1 MVKIVAI
8 SWLTAFVVRRKR
20 QIIADSGKFVPFFPK
35 CDAGLV
41 GLVKTAGVGNRGVEE
56 GCGAVK
62 QGGEREMNAKKT
74 TQKAGGKKLPT
85 AQLGVGVEMLELGSE
100 DGLGKFV
107 FQSRSMRE
115 LYRLATQV
123 AGADA
128 TILVYGESGTGK
140 ELFARLVH
148 QLSGRRHK
156 PFVPVNCGVL
166 KGELFADKFFGH
178 EAGAFTG
185 AQRQRKGSFELAA
198 DGTLFL
204 DEVGEIPPPN
214 QVDFLRVLEE
224 KTFRRLGGEKTQ
236 PFDARIV
243 AATNRILHGMVA
255 DGEFRAD
262 LYYRVNVVPVTLP
275 PLRERTDDIPAL
287 AEYFLA
293 MYRHRYHKPDI
304 RLAPETLELLRDYA
318 WPGNVRELR
327 NLTERLV
334 LLCADSV
341 IEPGHLPLEIRLA
354 TNLPAASPA
363 QAVMTLEAA
372 VRQAEVAAIVR
383 AWKESAGSKARLAEI
398 LAVSPRTLRYKLAEY
413 ELRLG

>member
-1 MVKIVAI
+1 MKFQPDIGRKPKIDGGARSGKKVPQAPP
-8 SWLTAFVVRRKR
+8 
-20 QIIADSGKFVPFFPK
+20 DSG
-35 CDAGLV
+35 
-41 GLVKTAGVGNRGVEE
+41 
-56 GCGAVK
+56 
-62 QGGEREMNAKKT
+62 
-74 TQKAGGKKLPT
+74 
-85 AQLGVGVEMLELGSE
+85 AQVLELGTE

-107 FQSRSMRE
+107 IQSRTMRD

-123 AGADA
+123 AGSDA

-148 QLSGRRHK
+148 QLSGRREK

-178 EAGAFTG
+178 ESGAFTG

-224 KTFRRLGGEKTQ
+224 KTFRRLGGEKVL
-236 PFDARIV
+236 PFGARIV
-243 AATNRILHGMVA
+243 AATNRVLHKMVA
-255 DGEFRAD
+255 AGEFRAD
-262 LYYRVNVVPVTLP
+262 LYYRLNVIPVTLP
-275 PLRERTDDIPAL
+275 PLRERIDDIAPL
-287 AEYFLA
+287 GEYFLA
-293 MYRHRYHKPDI
+293 MYRHRYHKPGV
-304 RLAPETLELLRDYA
+304 RLAPATLETLCGYS

-334 LLCADSV
+334 LLCAEPL
-341 IEPGHLPLEIRLA
+341 IEPSHLPLEMRLA
-354 TNLPAASPA
+354 TGLPAAECG
-363 QAVMTLEAA
+363 QNVMTLEAA
-372 VRQAEVAAIVR
+372 VRQAEAAAIIR
-383 AWKESAGSKARLAEI
+383 AWSEAGGSKARLAEI

-413 ELRLG
+413 ELKLT

>member
-1 MVKIVAI
+1 ME
-8 SWLTAFVVRRKR
+8 LR
-20 QIIADSGKFVPFFPK
+20 ADSGKKARGRGRVPSGKNLPK
-35 CDAGLV
+35 EPEDSSVAEV
-41 GLVKTAGVGNRGVEE
+41 
-56 GCGAVK
+56 
-62 QGGEREMNAKKT
+62 
-74 TQKAGGKKLPT
+74 
-85 AQLGVGVEMLELGSE
+85 LELGTE

-107 FQSRSMRE
+107 IQSRTMRD

-123 AGADA
+123 AGSDA

-148 QLSGRRHK
+148 QLSGRRAK
-156 PFVPVNCGVL
+156 PFIPVNCGVL

-185 AQRQRKGSFELAA
+185 AQRQRKGSFEMAA

-204 DEVGEIPPPN
+204 DEVGEIPPTN

-243 AATNRILHGMVA
+243 AATNRMLHKMVTA
-255 DGEFRAD
+255 GEFRAD
-262 LYYRVNVVPVTLP
+262 LYYRLNVIPVTLP
-275 PLRERTDDIPAL
+275 PLRERIDDIPPL

-293 MYRHRYHKPDI
+293 MYRHRYHKPDV
-304 RLAPETLELLRDYA
+304 RLAPATLDTLCGYS

-334 LLCADSV
+334 LLCAEPL
-341 IEPGHLPLEIRLA
+341 IEPAHLPLEMRLA
-354 TNLPAASPA
+354 TGLPATECG
-363 QAVMTLEAA
+363 QNIMTLEAA

-383 AWKESAGSKARLAEI
+383 GWAEAGGSKARLAEI

-413 ELRLG
+413 ELKLT

>member
-1 MVKIVAI
+1 MKCGLTPESDGSNRQEIAGIGKI
-8 SWLTAFVVRRKR
+8 
-20 QIIADSGKFVPFFPK
+20 VPFFSNK
-35 CDAGLV
+35 RTLAAGLPV
-41 GLVKTAGVGNRGVEE
+41 RRALRQATVPEKRA
-56 GCGAVK
+56 
-62 QGGEREMNAKKT
+62 EMRSHMAKNGRQQPKSSI
-74 TQKAGGKKLPT
+74 GKKMPVL
-85 AQLGVGVEMLELGSE
+85 AAGEGIEILELGSE
-100 DGLGKFV
+100 EGLGKFV
-107 FQSRSMRE
+107 FQSRSMRD

-148 QLSGRRHK
+148 QLSGRRTR

-243 AATNRILHGMVA
+243 AATNRLLPKMVSV
-255 DGEFRAD
+255 GEFRAD
-262 LYYRVNVVPVTLP
+262 LYYRLNVVPVTLP
-275 PLRERTDDIPAL
+275 PLRERPDDIPPL
-287 AEYFLA
+287 ADYFLA
-293 MYRHRYHKPDI
+293 MYRHRYHKPDV
-304 RLAPETLELLRDYA
+304 RLAPATLETLCDYP

-334 LLCADSV
+334 LLCSEEL
-341 IEPGHLPLEIRLA
+341 IEPAHLPLEMRLA
-354 TNLPAASPA
+354 TGLPALEVA
-363 QAVMTLEAA
+363 QGVMTLEAA
-372 VRQAEVAAIVR
+372 VRQAEKAAIVR
-383 AWKESAGSKARLAEI
+383 AWNEAGGSKARLAEI

-413 ELRLG
+413 DLKLT

>member
-1 MVKIVAI
+1 MCVI
-8 SWLTAFVVRRKR
+8 
-20 QIIADSGKFVPFFPK
+20 
-35 CDAGLV
+35 
-41 GLVKTAGVGNRGVEE
+41 
-56 GCGAVK
+56 
-62 QGGEREMNAKKT
+62 
-74 TQKAGGKKLPT
+74 GKKLPVS
-85 AQLGVGVEMLELGSE
+85 ARSCLFSQIDGALAAAVPVGCALKQADVSEKRAEMRSHMLKNGRQQPKRSVGKKLPVLAAGEGIEILELGSE
-100 DGLGKFV
+100 EGLGKFV
-107 FQSRSMRE
+107 FQSRSMRD

-148 QLSGRRHK
+148 QLSGRRTR

-178 EAGAFTG
+178 EVGAFTG

-243 AATNRILHGMVA
+243 AATNRLLPKMVSV
-255 DGEFRAD
+255 GEFRAD
-262 LYYRVNVVPVTLP
+262 LYYRLNVVPVTLP
-275 PLRERTDDIPAL
+275 PLRERPDDIPPL
-287 AEYFLA
+287 ADYFLA
-293 MYRHRYHKPDI
+293 MYRHRYHKPDV
-304 RLAPETLELLRDYA
+304 RLAPETLDTLCDYP

-334 LLCADSV
+334 LLCSEEL
-341 IEPGHLPLEIRLA
+341 IEPAHLPLEMRLA
-354 TNLPAASPA
+354 TGLPALEVA
-363 QAVMTLEAA
+363 QDVMTLEAA
-372 VRQAEVAAIVR
+372 VRQAEKAAIVR
-383 AWKESAGSKARLAEI
+383 AWNEAGGSKARLAEI
-398 LAVSPRTLRYKLAEY
+398 LDVSPRTLRYKLAEY
-413 ELRLG
+413 DLKLS

>member
-1 MVKIVAI
+1 MQENAGRSTTVRG
-8 SWLTAFVVRRKR
+8 RRK
-20 QIIADSGKFVPFFPK
+20 P
-35 CDAGLV
+35 
-41 GLVKTAGVGNRGVEE
+41 
-56 GCGAVK
+56 
-62 QGGEREMNAKKT
+62 
-74 TQKAGGKKLPT
+74 GKKLPEP
-85 AQLGVGVEMLELGSE
+85 AAASGIEIVELGTE
-100 DGLGKFV
+100 EGHGKFV
-107 FQSRSMRE
+107 IQSRTMHD

-123 AGADA
+123 AGSDA

-148 QLSGRRHK
+148 QLSGRRFK

-243 AATNRILHGMVA
+243 AATNRVLHKMVVA
-255 DGEFRAD
+255 GEFRAD
-262 LYYRVNVVPVTLP
+262 LYYRLNVIPVTLP
-275 PLRERTDDIPAL
+275 PLRERVDDIAPL
-287 AEYFLA
+287 AEYFLG
-293 MYRHRYHKPDI
+293 MYRHRYHKPDV
-304 RLAPETLELLRDYA
+304 RLAPATLDALRDYP

-334 LLCADSV
+334 LLCAEPL
-341 IEPGHLPLEIRLA
+341 IEPSHLPLEMRLA
-354 TNLPAASPA
+354 TGLPAADPGQGA
-363 QAVMTLEAA
+363 MTLDAA
-372 VRQAEVAAIVR
+372 VRQAEVTAIVR
-383 AWKESAGSKARLAEI
+383 AWADAGGSKARLAEI
-398 LAVSPRTLRYKLAEY
+398 LDVSPRTLRYKLAEY
-413 ELRLG
+413 DLKLN

>member
-1 MVKIVAI
+1 MVNTQGNVRE
-8 SWLTAFVVRRKR
+8 SGTAK
-20 QIIADSGKFVPFFPK
+20 
-35 CDAGLV
+35 
-41 GLVKTAGVGNRGVEE
+41 
-56 GCGAVK
+56 GA
-62 QGGEREMNAKKT
+62 RT
-74 TQKAGGKKLPT
+74 SGKKLPP
-85 AQLGVGVEMLELGSE
+85 ASGAPEAEILELGTE

-107 FQSRSMRE
+107 IQSMPMRD

-123 AGADA
+123 AGSDA

-148 QLSGRRHK
+148 QLSGRRAK

-204 DEVGEIPPPN
+204 DEVGEIPAPN

-243 AATNRILHGMVA
+243 AATNRMLHKMVA
-255 DGEFRAD
+255 AGEFRAD
-262 LYYRVNVVPVTLP
+262 LYYRLNVIPVTLP
-275 PLRERTDDIPAL
+275 PLRERVDDIPPL

-293 MYRHRYHKPDI
+293 MYRHRYHKPDV
-304 RLAPETLELLRDYA
+304 RLAPATQDALCAYS

-334 LLCADSV
+334 LLCAEPV
-341 IEPGHLPLEIRLA
+341 IEPAHLPLEMRLA
-354 TNLPAASPA
+354 TGLPAAEYGHGSL
-363 QAVMTLEAA
+363 TLEAA

-383 AWKESAGSKARLAEI
+383 AWSEAGGSKARLADI

-413 ELRLG
+413 ELKLV

>member
-1 MVKIVAI
+1 MQQAQAQRVG
-8 SWLTAFVVRRKR
+8 RK
-20 QIIADSGKFVPFFPK
+20 K
-35 CDAGLV
+35 
-41 GLVKTAGVGNRGVEE
+41 
-56 GCGAVK
+56 
-62 QGGEREMNAKKT
+62 
-74 TQKAGGKKLPT
+74 GKKLPDAPEVLT
-85 AQLGVGVEMLELGSE
+85 CAERIDLGGE
-100 DGLGKFV
+100 DGAGV
-107 FQSRSMRE
+107 FIIQSGIMRD

-148 QLSGRRHK
+148 QLSGRRSK

-185 AQRQRKGSFELAA
+185 AQRQRKGSFEMAA

-224 KTFRRLGGEKTQ
+224 KTFRRLGGEKTL
-236 PFDARIV
+236 PFGARIV
-243 AATNRILHGMVA
+243 AATNRTLRQMVA
-255 DGEFRAD
+255 SAEFRAD
-262 LYYRVNVVPVTLP
+262 LYYRLNVVPVTLP
-275 PLRERTDDIPAL
+275 PLRERLEDIPPL
-287 AEYFLA
+287 AEYFLS

-304 RLAPETLELLRDYA
+304 YFAPETVTALCEYS

-327 NLTERLV
+327 NLTERMV
-334 LLCADSV
+334 LLCTDTC
-341 IEPGHLPLEIRLA
+341 IEPVHLPLEMRLA
-354 TNLPAASPA
+354 SAALLVDQNLSSL
-363 QAVMTLEAA
+363 TLEAA

-383 AWKESAGSKARLAEI
+383 AWGEAKGSKARLAEI

-413 ELRLG
+413 ELKLV

>member
-1 MVKIVAI
+1 MAEDKDNPGGTRAAE
-8 SWLTAFVVRRKR
+8 SR
-20 QIIADSGKFVPFFPK
+20 GKY
-35 CDAGLV
+35 
-41 GLVKTAGVGNRGVEE
+41 
-56 GCGAVK
+56 
-62 QGGEREMNAKKT
+62 
-74 TQKAGGKKLPT
+74 GKKLPQP
-85 AQLGVGVEMLELGSE
+85 AVAPGIEIVELGTE
-100 DGLGKFV
+100 EGLGKFV
-107 FQSRSMRE
+107 IQSKPMRD

-123 AGADA
+123 AGSDA

-148 QLSGRRHK
+148 QLSGRRLK

-204 DEVGEIPPPN
+204 DEVGEVPPTN

-243 AATNRILHGMVA
+243 AATNRVLHNMVTA
-255 DGEFRAD
+255 GEFRAD
-262 LYYRVNVVPVTLP
+262 LYYRLNVIPVTLP
-275 PLRERTDDIPAL
+275 PLRERVDDIPPL

-293 MYRHRYHKPDI
+293 MYRHRYHKPDV
-304 RLAPETLELLRDYA
+304 RLAPATLKTLCGYS

-334 LLCADSV
+334 LLCAEPL
-341 IEPGHLPLEIRLA
+341 IEPAHLPLEMRLA
-354 TNLPAASPA
+354 TGLPLVAHGQEAL
-363 QAVMTLEAA
+363 TLEAA
-372 VRQAEVAAIVR
+372 VRQAEVSAIAR
-383 AWKESAGSKARLAEI
+383 AWAESSGSKARLAEI

-413 ELRLG
+413 DLKLS